1 MVKGFNMNSKLQL
14 GAKIVG
20 ANEEDLGNVKF
31 LVARP
36 NSDQITHLVIEKGIL
51 DYRQVVVPVDKVK
64 AAPEEDGVIHLNL
77 TKDQLEQ
84 LPDFIERDYSQTL
97 DSMHNSGIL
106 YPLVESPDPATS
118 YMTNFEALPYTEKVN
133 VPSNSL
139 IIEKGAGV
147 EALDGHIG
155 KIKEVQ
161 FDPTNESI
169 TGFTVEKGL
178 FFHEDFYVPVNLVK
192 SASLE
197 GVFLTVHKK
206 DLQPETLQGKV

>member
-1 MVKGFNMNSKLQL
+1 MNSKLQL

-64 AAPEEDGVIHLNL
+64 AAPEEGGVIHLNL

-84 LPDFIERDYSQTL
+84 LPDFIERDYSQAL

-161 FDPTNESI
+161 FDPANESI

-206 DLQPETLQGKV
+206 DLQPETSQGKV